1 MSGSPFRR
9 LRPHVLLLCL
19 CVLAG
24 CSSGPEQERE
34 IGEAYVGPAT
44 LKLRKDMDLR
54 SPEAATVNHGE
65 RLAIVRRR
73 RRFVKVRTA
82 KGAEGW
88 TDMRLLLSSGQ
99 MGQLNRLADRARRLP
114 SQGAASVYEALNVHT
129 EPNRLSPSFY
139 RIKERELVEVVA
151 QELSPRVPFEQKSI
165 LPRPAPAKPAAGRK
179 AQPQPSGRVQPP
191 PMPPAPKLPEDWLE
205 LSESAQPES
214 DADSPEPAPRKPEP
228 EPAKPVPVDDWTLVR
243 LSHGRAGW
251 VLTGM
256 LRMNIPDEVAQY
268 SEGHRI
274 TSYFAMEDVSDGG
287 QIKHNWLWTTLAPPR
302 QPYQFDSFR
311 CFVWNV
317 RRHRYETA
325 YIEKNLRGYYPVEA
339 HPVKMSVGKKEQA
352 YPGFSLIV
360 EDDAGL
366 RWRKTY
372 AFHTYHVVLL
382 QKEKWEPS
390 ATPEPGQQ
398 PLAAPRKPASAD
410 SPGFWRSIG
419 AWVRRLF
426 GK

>member
-1 MSGSPFRR
+1 
-9 LRPHVLLLCL
+9 VLLLCL

-24 CSSGPEQERE
+24 CSSGPERERE

-44 LKLRKDMDLR
+44 LKLRRDIDLR
-54 SPEAATVNHGE
+54 SAESATVSHGD

-73 RRFVKVRTA
+73 RRFVKVRTS

-88 TDMRLLLSSGQ
+88 TDMRQLLSSGQ

-139 RIKERELVEVVA
+139 RVKERELVEVVA
-151 QELSPRVPFEQKSI
+151 QELSPRVPFEPKSI
-165 LPRPAPAKPAAGRK
+165 LLPHAPAKPAAARK
-179 AQPQPSGRVQPP
+179 AQPEPSGRVPPP
-191 PMPPAPKLPEDWLE
+191 PMPSPPKLPEDWRE
-205 LSESAQPES
+205 LSESAQPEPEP
-214 DADSPEPAPRKPEP
+214 DSPAPAPRKPEP
-228 EPAKPVPVDDWTLVR
+228 EPPKPVPVDDWTLVR
-243 LSHGRAGW
+243 LNNGRAGW

-287 QIKHNWLWTTLAPPR
+287 QIKHNWLWTTLADTRKPC
-302 QPYQFDSFR
+302 QFDSFR
-311 CFVWNV
+311 CFVWNL

-339 HPVKMSVGKKEQA
+339 HPVKMTVSKKEQTS
-352 YPGFSLIV
+352 PGFSLIV

-382 QKEKWEPS
+382 EKEKWEPS
-390 ATPEPGQQ
+390 ATPESAPQ
-398 PLAAPRKPASAD
+398 PVAALPRPASAD
-410 SPGFWRSIG
+410 SPGFWRSIA
-419 AWVRRLF
+419 AWTRRLF

>member
-1 MSGSPFRR
+1 MV
-9 LRPHVLLLCL
+9 RPHVLLLCL

-24 CSSGPEQERE
+24 CSSGPERERE

-44 LKLRKDMDLR
+44 LKLRQDMDLR
-54 SPEAATVNHGE
+54 SAEAATVNHGE

-82 KGAEGW
+82 KGVEGW
-88 TDMRLLLSSGQ
+88 TDMRQLLSSQQ
-99 MGQLNRLADRARRLP
+99 MEQLNRLAARAQSLP

-139 RIKERELVEVVA
+139 RIKERELVDVVA
-151 QELSPRVPFEQKSI
+151 QELSPRVPFEPKSI
-165 LPRPAPAKPAAGRK
+165 LPRPAPPKPRAARQAKPE
-179 AQPQPSGRVQPP
+179 PSERVPPP
-191 PMPPAPKLPEDWLE
+191 PMPPPPKLPEDWLE
-205 LSESAQPES
+205 LSERAEPETES
-214 DADSPEPAPRKPEP
+214 EPETPAPAAPKPEP
-228 EPAKPVPVDDWTLVR
+228 EPPKPVPVDDWTLIR
-243 LSHGRAGW
+243 LSNGRAGW

-274 TSYFAMEDVSDGG
+274 TSYFSMADINDGG
-287 QIKHNWLWTTLAPPR
+287 QIKHNWLWTTLADNR
-302 QPYQFDSFR
+302 KPYQFDSFR
-311 CFVWNV
+311 CFVWNL
-317 RRHRYETA
+317 RRHRFETA
-325 YIEKNLRGYYPVEA
+325 YIEKNLRGHYPVET
-339 HPVKMSVGKKEQA
+339 HPVKMTLGKKEET
-352 YPGFSLIV
+352 YPGFSLIL

-382 QKEKWEPS
+382 KKEKWEPP
-390 ATPEPGQQ
+390 ATPEPAKQSV
-398 PLAAPRKPASAD
+398 AAPPRPASAD
-410 SPGFWRSIG
+410 SPGFFTRLGRSIA
-419 AWVRRLF
+419 AWTRRLF

>member
-1 MSGSPFRR
+1 LSPQPGFSRAQARR
-9 LRPHVLLLCL
+9 GLKAALLGGLL
-19 CVLAG
+19 FCVLCG
-24 CSSGPEQERE
+24 CSSGPERERE

-44 LKLRKDMDLR
+44 LKLRRDMDLR
-54 SPEAATVNHGE
+54 SAEAGTVNHGE

-73 RRFVKVRTA
+73 RRFVRVRTA
-82 KGAEGW
+82 QGLEGW

-99 MGQLNRLADRARRLP
+99 MEQLNRLADRARGRP

-139 RIKERELVEVVA
+139 RIKERELVDVVA

-165 LPRPAPAKPAAGRK
+165 LPPPAPAKPAAARK
-179 AQPQPSGRVQPP
+179 AQPEPSRVPPP
-191 PMPPAPKLPEDWLE
+191 PMPAPPKLPEDWLE
-205 LSESAQPES
+205 LSETAPS
-214 DADSPEPAPRKPEP
+214 DSDPDNPALAPRQPEP
-228 EPAKPVPVDDWTLVR
+228 EPSKPVPVDDWTLVR
-243 LSHGRAGW
+243 LSNGRAGW

-274 TSYFAMEDVSDGG
+274 TSYFAM
-287 QIKHNWLWTTLAPPR
+287 IKHDWLWTTLADTR
-302 QPYQFDSFR
+302 KPYQFDSFR
-311 CFVWNV
+311 CFVWNL

-339 HPVKMSVGKKEQA
+339 HPVKMMVGKKEQSF
-352 YPGFSLIV
+352 PGFSLIV

-372 AFHTYHVVLL
+372 SFHTYHVVLL
-382 QKEKWEPS
+382 AKDKWEGS
-390 ATPEPGQQ
+390 ATSEPPPQ
-398 PLAAPRKPASAD
+398 PVAAPSKPASPP

-419 AWVRRLF
+419 AWVKRLF